1 MIKPGK
7 QKGAE
12 RRWVLAGLERS
23 SSFQEMTRLWF
34 IRLDGGMTQNEKIKT
49 RTCFSAVLTPAPTS
63 QPHKKKRWFLTMF
76 SIVSCSCWL
85 KRHFLSQINPGIPF
99 LKATCMFLREK
110 SSEQESELL
119 WDIIDLHQ
127 LQWHCKITTGKYL
140 QANTKTTVCDV
151 HNFSKRFVTEGDGY
165 EGGKKKKKRSK

>member
-1 MIKPGK
+1 
-7 QKGAE
+7 
-12 RRWVLAGLERS
+12 
-23 SSFQEMTRLWF
+23 
-34 IRLDGGMTQNEKIKT
+34 
-49 RTCFSAVLTPAPTS
+49 
-63 QPHKKKRWFLTMF
+63 MF

-151 HNFSKRFVTEGDGY
+151 HSFNKRFVTEGDGY
-165 EGGKKKKKRSK
+165 EGGKKKKKGQNN